1 MAAAEEGDIRTLV
14 GTLSSLASAPLI
26 AADRPNSFPT
36 RRSVRRRSTMRSLAG
51 SEEGSDALSRP
62 SVAPRERERQ
72 RERGRLLLLPPS
84 LVPRGLH
91 CRRCGRRRTLLTLE
105 ESAAERGRR
114 ENEFCSGGDGA
125 FLFEVMV
132 LLPCA

>member
-62 SVAPRERERQ
+62 SVAPRERERDRQ
-72 RERGRLLLLPPS
+72 RERERERDREREAGCCCFLPLS
-84 LVPRGLH
+84 FLVA
-91 CRRCGRRRTLLTLE
+91 
-105 ESAAERGRR
+105 SIVAAAAAAEH
-114 ENEFCSGGDGA
+114 C
-125 FLFEVMV
+125 
-132 LLPCA
+132 LL